1 MARPTKL
8 TPEVEERLV
17 RAISVGATYKDAC
30 ACAGISFQT
39 FLNWKKRAQRAVE
52 QVGERDGEPEE
63 TDHPFVEFF
72 DRIKRAQGE
81 AAVGLL
87 AMIGKAANRDW
98 KAAAWMLERRYPESY
113 DRNRLRPERID
124 EVTPT
129 PETGPTP
136 GLDRDGA
143 AVITNA
149 LQGFRA
155 SQYRPDAVDR
165 AKQ

>member
-17 RAISVGATYKDAC
+17 HAISEGATYKDAC

-63 TDHPFVEFF
+63 TADQFVEFF
-72 DRIKRAQGE
+72 DHVKRAKGE
-81 AAVGLL
+81 AAVGWL
-87 AMIGKAANRDW
+87 AMIGKAARRDW

-113 DRNRLRPERID
+113 DRNRLRPERLD
-124 EVTPT
+124 EAAPT
-129 PETGPTP
+129 PETGPAI
-136 GLDRDGA
+136 GLAGDGA
-143 AVITNA
+143 AVITKA
-149 LQGFRA
+149 LQEFTA
-155 SQYRPDAVDR
+155 SQDQPDAVDR

>member
-17 RAISVGATYKDAC
+17 HAISVGATYKDAC

-63 TDHPFVEFF
+63 TADQFIEFF

-81 AAVGLL
+81 AAVGWL
-87 AMIGKAANRDW
+87 AIIGKAARRDW
-98 KAAAWMLERRYPESY
+98 KAGAWMLERRYPESY
-113 DRNRLRPERID
+113 NLRRLKPDRLD
-124 EVTPT
+124 GVVLTPA
-129 PETGPTP
+129 PDPAS
-136 GLDRDGA
+136 GLDKEGA
-143 AVITNA
+143 SRILEAMRKHG
-149 LQGFRA
+149 LLPSDKG
-155 SQYRPDAVDR
+155 
-165 AKQ
+165 

>member
-17 RAISVGATYKDAC
+17 HAISVGATYKDAC

-52 QVGERDGEPEE
+52 HVEERDGEPEE

-81 AAVGLL
+81 AAVGWL

-124 EVTPT
+124 EAAPT
-129 PETGPTP
+129 PETAPTP
-136 GLDRDGA
+136 GLDKDGA
-143 AVITNA
+143 TKILRA
-149 LQGFRA
+149 LSETGFMP
-155 SQYRPDAVDR
+155 S
-165 AKQ
+165 